1 MKAVILSAAEV
12 ESAEVTLPYGFT
24 QAQRMLRYLANHPNA
39 STVEVAANCA
49 IGNLSD
55 VARKSN
61 KYLAIQNLFISCRRP
76 AARLPNRFGEPSRM
90 FEWGIYRIDEQ
101 VSDESEH

>member
-1 MKAVILSAAEV
+1 MKPTTLSNAEI

-24 QAQRMLRYLANHPNA
+24 QAQRMLRYLAVNPNA
-39 STVEVAANCA
+39 STAEVAANCA

-61 KYLAIQNLFISCRRP
+61 KYLAIQNLFISCQRP
-76 AARLPNRFGEPSRM
+76 ASRRLNRFGEPSQM
-90 FEWGIYRIDEQ
+90 FEWGIYRTDEPA
-101 VSDESEH
+101 SDDEN

>member
-1 MKAVILSAAEV
+1 MKPIILSSAEI

-39 STVEVAANCA
+39 STAEVAANCA

-61 KYLAIQNLFISCRRP
+61 KYLAIQNLFISCKRP
-76 AARLPNRFGEPSRM
+76 VRRLPNRFGEPSRM
-90 FEWGIYRIDEQ
+90 YQWGIYRTDELGA
-101 VSDESEH
+101 DESE

>member
-1 MKAVILSAAEV
+1 MKPVTLSAAEI

-24 QAQRMLRYLANHPNA
+24 QAQRMLRYLAKHPNA
-39 STVEVAANCA
+39 STAEVVANCT

-61 KYLAIQNLFISCRRP
+61 KYLAIQKLFISCKRP
-76 AARLPNRFGEPSRM
+76 ARRLPNRFGKPSRM
-90 FEWGIYRIDEQ
+90 FQWGVYHVEGEADTDRE
-101 VSDESEH
+101 

>member
-1 MKAVILSAAEV
+1 LKPVTLSAAEV

-24 QAQRMLRYLANHPNA
+24 QAQRMLRYLAEHPNA

-61 KYLAIQNLFISCRRP
+61 KYLAIQNLFISCKRP
-76 AARLPNRFGEPSRM
+76 VSRLANRFGEPSRM
-90 FEWGIYRIDEQ
+90 FQWGIYRIDEPAAD
-101 VSDESEH
+101 VEN